1 MTIAQFI
8 NSSLGRKT
16 VMAATGLF
24 LCAFLVEHLYGNLL
38 LFFTDG
44 GQAFLEYSH
53 DAVRSILI
61 RTIEVVLFAAIIL
74 HVVQAITLTK
84 QNSDARPVKYAVY
97 KVGETSNWFSRN
109 MGLTGSLI
117 LFFIVVHLWQ
127 FFLPYRITDTVGGEG
142 QLNVAQAVKE
152 AFQNG
157 WYVVLY
163 VFSTLMLAFHLNH
176 GFQSAFRSLGL
187 NNKLYASVLSI
198 TGSIFAFGVVFV
210 GFASIPV
217 LFYFGI
223 AGTTF

>member
-1 MTIAQFI
+1 MTINQFI
-8 NSSLGRKT
+8 TSSLGRKT

-38 LFFTDG
+38 LFFNDG
-44 GQAFLEYSH
+44 GVAFVEYSH

-61 RTIEVVLFAAIIL
+61 RSIEVFLFAAIIL

-117 LFFIVVHLWQ
+117 FFFIVVHLWH
-127 FFLPYRITDTVGGEG
+127 FFVPYRITDAVGGEG
-142 QLNVAQAVKE
+142 QLNVAQAVQV

-157 WYVVLY
+157 WYVLLY
-163 VFSTLMLAFHLNH
+163 VGATLILAFHLNH

-187 NNKLYASVLSI
+187 NNKLYAPVLSI
-198 TGSIFAFGVVFV
+198 TGSVFSFGVVFV

>member
-38 LFFTDG
+38 LFCSDG
-44 GQAFLEYSH
+44 GKAFIEYSH
-53 DAVRSILI
+53 DAVNSILI
-61 RTIEVVLFAAIIL
+61 RSIEVVLFVAIIL
-74 HVVQAITLTK
+74 HVVQAVSLTR
-84 QNSDARPVKYAVY
+84 QNAIARPVKYAVY

-109 MGLTGSLI
+109 MGITGSVI
-117 LFFIVVHLWQ
+117 LFFLVVHLKH
-127 FFLPYRITDTVGGEG
+127 FFVPYRITGLGEG
-142 QLNVAQAVKE
+142 ENIAHEVKVAFE
-152 AFQNG
+152 NG
-157 WYVVLY
+157 WYVLLY
-163 VFSTLMLAFHLNH
+163 VVSVLFLSFHLNH

-187 NNKLYASVLSI
+187 NNKIYAPVLYI
-198 TGSIFAFGVVFV
+198 TGSIFAYVVVGV

-217 LFYFGI
+217 LFYFGL

>member
-1 MTIAQFI
+1 MTIDQFI

-24 LCAFLVEHLYGNLL
+24 LCVFLVEHLYGNLL
-38 LFFTDG
+38 LFYSDG
-44 GQAFLEYSH
+44 GAAFIEYSH
-53 DAVRSILI
+53 TLVHSILI
-61 RTIEVVLFAAIIL
+61 RIVEVVLFAAIIL
-74 HVVQAITLTK
+74 HVVQAVYLTK
-84 QNSDARPVKYAVY
+84 QNSDARPVKYEVY

-109 MGLTGSLI
+109 MGITGSVI

-127 FFLPYRITDTVGGEG
+127 FFVPYRITGTVGDGGEM
-142 QLNVAQAVKE
+142 NVAQSVQV

-157 WYVVLY
+157 WYVLLY
-163 VFSTLMLAFHLNH
+163 VVSTLFLAFHLNH

-187 NNKLYASVLSI
+187 NNKKYEKILSL
-198 TGSIFAFGVVFV
+198 TGSGFAFGIVFI

-223 AGTTF
+223 AGKTF